1 MNPLYEIL
9 NASEA
14 ARLWDLDEST
24 VRRAVW
30 EGRMPSRKS
39 GGVNLVTQAAMR
51 EKYGPMPRHNATG
64 FIADYLTD
72 EDVTAWHE
80 ECTATP
86 HVEALMEAVGVD
98 CIQIWG
104 SHEGNEPVSVNL
116 C

>member
-1 MNPLYEIL
+1 MNPLYEIM

-24 VRRAVW
+24 VRRAIW
-30 EGRMPSRKS
+30 ERRMPSRKS
-39 GGVNLVTQAAMR
+39 GGVNLVTQTAMR
-51 EKYGPMPRHNATG
+51 EKYGPMPAHNASS
-64 FIADYLTD
+64 FIEEYLTS

-86 HVEALMEAVGVD
+86 RVEELMEAVGVD

-104 SHEGNEPVSVNL
+104 SYEGSEPVSVNL